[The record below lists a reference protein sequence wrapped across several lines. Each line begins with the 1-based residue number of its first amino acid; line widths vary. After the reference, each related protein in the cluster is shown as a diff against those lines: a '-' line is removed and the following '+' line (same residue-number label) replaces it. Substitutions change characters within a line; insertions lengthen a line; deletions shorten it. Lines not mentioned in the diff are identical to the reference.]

1 MNRAYAST
9 SSKCM
14 SASCI
19 FFSFASLNVLLLL
32 WCQHM
37 KHTHAYLPIPS
48 HYLCGNTFA
57 GISNSDGKWI
67 ASTQCKSS
75 YQYFFVIFPNDANA
89 NGSQMMM
96 MILVSDELWLM
107 MMNLLYSKYR
117 MHLQLAI
124 RPCWIESHI
133 SYSML
138 HYTNYSAIRVAG
150 ITWQMKLSIHSSVEY
165 EFFFPIKLFR
175 FAA

>member
-1 MNRAYAST
+1 
-9 SSKCM
+9 
-14 SASCI
+14 
-19 FFSFASLNVLLLL
+19 
-32 WCQHM
+32 
-37 KHTHAYLPIPS
+37 
-48 HYLCGNTFA
+48 
-57 GISNSDGKWI
+57 
-67 ASTQCKSS
+67 
-75 YQYFFVIFPNDANA
+75 
-89 NGSQMMM
+89 MMM
-96 MILVSDELWLM
+96 MILVSNELRLM

-165 EFFFPIKLFR
+165 EFFFSNETFSFCSIAGGQLPRTHICIFERNLAEPEWYGFTPAINRIVDTRCMVIGKFSIGLEYLVIDSHCTLMLLICSCTS
-175 FAA
+175 